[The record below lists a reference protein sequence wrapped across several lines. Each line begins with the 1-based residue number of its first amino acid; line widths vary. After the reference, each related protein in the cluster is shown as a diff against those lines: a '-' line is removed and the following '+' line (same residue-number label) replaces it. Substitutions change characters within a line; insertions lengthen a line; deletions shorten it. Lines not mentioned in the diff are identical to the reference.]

1 MGAVDCKT
9 CSSSD
14 LQMGIFNSRTKQAVD
29 NEDFNSKDFSS
40 FPQIQQL
47 PRQDTSTEDISSP
60 SFLVAVGT
68 AFIVA
73 NVLLATALAPKR
85 YKLEDDNMCGI
96 TTGGKAEC
104 YFDCISTSSLKEP
117 SVRLIKN
124 LTCLEDCFDDPL
136 GKKCLRGLVQDVK
149 DKGVCNLGSETG
161 INPGAGVYESNKTD
175 CGQYS
180 PDPLE
185 PNISKGTCSNKT
197 EEVLQESKCR
207 DYILQQ
213 PPIIT
218 NTATELIS
226 SACSK
231 NVSKQYVEVKVKY
244 DNTTCGCT
252 PLQFEDVTANL
263 KVPTIPTKVDLPPF
277 PWYGKKE

>member
-1 MGAVDCKT
+1 
-9 CSSSD
+9 
-14 LQMGIFNSRTKQAVD
+14 
-29 NEDFNSKDFSS
+29 
-40 FPQIQQL
+40 
-47 PRQDTSTEDISSP
+47 
-60 SFLVAVGT
+60 
-68 AFIVA
+68 
-73 NVLLATALAPKR
+73 
-85 YKLEDDNMCGI
+85 MCGI

-185 PNISKGTCSNKT
+185 PNISKGTCSNTT
-197 EEVLQESKCR
+197 EIVLQEDECR
-207 DYILQQ
+207 EFILQQ
-213 PPIIT
+213 PPIIM

-226 SACSK
+226 SACTK
-231 NVSKQYVEVKVKY
+231 KVSESYVEIKVKY
-244 DNTTCGCT
+244 TEETCGCT
-252 PLQFEDVTANL
+252 ATQFNETTSFL
-263 KVPTIPTKVDLPPF
+263 KEPVIPTNVDLPPF
-277 PWYGKKE
+277 PWYGKQNNLRVQNAPLN